1 VHTTFGIIG
10 VLAWFV
16 LGLGS
21 IASALVA
28 MLGIGLLIDGYK
40 VKEVK
45 E

>member
-1 VHTTFGIIG
+1 

-16 LGLGS
+16 LGLWS

-28 MLGIGLLIDGYK
+28 MFGIGLLIDGYK